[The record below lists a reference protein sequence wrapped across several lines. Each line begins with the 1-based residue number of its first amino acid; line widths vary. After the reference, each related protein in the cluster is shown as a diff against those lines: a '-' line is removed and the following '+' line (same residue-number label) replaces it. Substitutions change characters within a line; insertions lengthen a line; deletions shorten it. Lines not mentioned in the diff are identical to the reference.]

1 MVWTE
6 APARAKVA
14 GHPLL
19 PIPTATASLPDSTRD
34 LKPANV
40 KVKVD
45 GTVKVLDFGLAK
57 AFQPEA
63 SGASASLSP
72 TISLTAPHLMVIDG
86 AAPARDS
93 DGHGH
98 RHGRVYGPG
107 AS

>member
-40 KVKVD
+40 KVKAD
-45 GTVKVLDFGLAK
+45 GTVGAQLD
-57 AFQPEA
+57 
-63 SGASASLSP
+63 
-72 TISLTAPHLMVIDG
+72 
-86 AAPARDS
+86 
-93 DGHGH
+93 
-98 RHGRVYGPG
+98 GRVG
-107 AS
+107 AVSVIGFEELTQRVPID